1 MRVRVVVAGAVDG
14 MKDAISS
21 FMETVTKRMIVSV
34 FVVISHITL
43 VLLGGA
49 NRGTSS
55 LFYSNLAGRV
65 TAVDDVKIATMRG
78 EGVVLG
84 IESLLNV
91 TGSLLVVGGG
101 IETGVTLFDSEGSG
115 DGTGTL
121 TVLVFRDV
129 DL

>member
-1 MRVRVVVAGAVDG
+1 VRVRVVVAGAVDG

-65 TAVDDVKIATMRG
+65 TAVDDIKIATMRG

-101 IETGVTLFDSEGSG
+101 IEAGVTLFDSEGSG

>member
-1 MRVRVVVAGAVDG
+1 VRVRVVVAGAVDG